1 VSAVVFVETVRRHVS
16 NLAFL
21 TLLCLLSAIASVVGG
36 VGGPRGLWMGFVGVA
51 AIILGCQLIGPEFS
65 KGTLQLVLAKP
76 VNRAAYLLSR
86 YAGVV
91 VSIWIFFAGPFL
103 CDLIMRLTVHREP
116 FEIAGIA
123 EPLNV
128 ALAFTMTCALLVL
141 FGSFTRSYLNVAIY
155 LVIETVLYVT
165 EGILQQTS
173 APIEIARGIS
183 TVIRDLFPSP
193 PPSFDSHWTMMVI
206 SNAAVAVLLAC
217 YVFRQREV
225 PYGAD

>member
-1 VSAVVFVETVRRHVS
+1 MSRIVFMETVRRHVS
-16 NLAFL
+16 NAAFL
-21 TLLCLLSAIASVVGG
+21 TLLCFMSAIAAVVGG
-36 VGGPRGLWMGFVGVA
+36 AGGPRGLWTSFIGVA

-91 VSIWIFFAGPFL
+91 ASIWIFFAAPFL
-103 CDLIMRLTVHREP
+103 CDLIMRVAFHREP
-116 FEIAGIA
+116 FEIAGPA
-123 EPLNV
+123 EPLNA

-155 LVIETVLYVT
+155 LVIETVLYVS
-165 EGILQQTS
+165 EEILQQTS
-173 APIEIARGIS
+173 VPAEITRAIA
-183 TVIRDLFPSP
+183 TIIQNLFPSA
-193 PPSFDSHWTMMVI
+193 PPSFDPRWTMMVI

-217 YVFRQREV
+217 YVFRRREV